1 MPTNKRARVSRT
13 VEKDKPTIVEI
24 RNEKDAHTLFAA
36 FLDDERE
43 VKSAATTFIKLGSQL
58 AGNTS
63 DRSERHQLYQELYD
77 RIVRNSATRQERT
90 SDEKASELRR
100 ILDDMRE
107 KNLTLRSSP
116 TANRAH
122 MEIDIHQPS
131 ANDLYAA
138 FTVPEGRTRA
148 EHAGLLNQTNQE
160 ARDLF
165 ERGATVYDNTLII
178 PRLSEGSPDR
188 NEQIRIGSLAHAAR
202 EFTPL
207 IGEDEAKIRAAE
219 FVELGS
225 QIAGVTADG
234 DTRLITFRTF
244 YQEIKRDEQGR
255 FRTPEEQAA
264 QIEIVLERMR
274 LFASAMRE
282 QEWQREPYELLSFED
297 WERGLEARQRDA
309 ENERY
314 GRLTYRLEEIL
325 DSELEEERTARERD
339 EILSR
344 AEERAVVVGT
354 FANVEYERIRLDDL
368 PPRLPEG
375 LTEEEEARLRYEIIP
390 RLDRQLEI
398 GASYSDIMRGL
409 AIQAEKEERQGREAE
424 ITHVLLERAPKANLE
439 HAVTREEEA
448 RALYSLRALGA
459 SVEASLLS
467 QAKVKRDKFLSQ
479 TQLED
484 IQTFNHV
491 LDQEIEQR
499 KFTDYERAAAINTV
513 GKRLAQDYREQINRL
528 NSLASLET
536 ERELLQDEANKFR
549 ETIRATPEFQ
559 QLLTAAHAQEREDKI
574 SERETLIR
582 SNNAMLLSR
591 ESTQISRLL
600 ATFRQLESI
609 PATNYPE
616 LLGEPRQQS
625 KYASLHQEN
634 EQSRGNLR
642 RQLESLLIS
651 PDLERKL
658 ELNSARVEES
668 LNYFRRFTGHD
679 IDNSTEAREALQP
692 KLSLMRATL
701 DYLAVKRSAISIER
715 TRPVGERQTNPLYIS
730 LSTNSSNRLA
740 VENINEYRTLMSIA
754 EKYEVSVHSYAGLY
768 GPEINGSSRAREESL
783 NFARDY
789 IAYRLND
796 TTTRMLNSNRLF
808 REYYARLSGARSP
821 TELHEAIKEIRQ
833 ENYARAKFPERFRDE
848 ISMTQKR
855 GEQVRRPLTEREM
868 QNLMLAP
875 PAPTHYT
882 EEMRALLL
890 EYSGSAR
897 DKAERIKGLEKGTL
911 APSPALKL
919 LLTEFDRTHSNNPV
933 QYARNIKSFLADYLN
948 PPANNQYRFSAH
960 NLYELRGK
968 LSPAERDYFFKV
980 VDGTKQAV
988 ISGEKV
994 KLLELGQTPVIG
1006 FDVRSDAREN
1016 SSTSHANRNGFVNL
1030 REQLEERVASY
1041 LISVVQTRGVQALES
1056 NRESLHHATAI
1067 SRIIEQTFA
1076 EKGYRLEDFRLNQ
1089 ERIATVSGKLV
1100 GELPHAL
1107 RASRSRA
1114 LSPELSLD
1122 RSTQQLHEQEDRNQL
1137 SRNEPIIVADLD
1149 RSLDDQVVEQKVS
1162 RTLGLLTD
1170 QGSNR
1175 ELPHVEKE
1183 SHHAGRQSRAQDIG
1197 ISAREQS
1204 VRQHVLVK

>member
-1 MPTNKRARVSRT
+1 MNKRARASRNAKKGT
-13 VEKDKPTIVEI
+13 PTIVEI
-24 RNEKDAHTLFAA
+24 RNEKDARTLFAA

-43 VKSAATTFIKLGSQL
+43 LKSAASTFIKLGNQL

-63 DRSERHQLYQELYD
+63 DRSDRHQLYQELYD
-77 RIVRNSATRQERT
+77 RIVRDSLTRQERT
-90 SDEKASELRR
+90 PDEKASELHR
-100 ILDDMRE
+100 ILDEMRE

-122 MEIDIHQPS
+122 TEIDIYQQS
-131 ANDLYAA
+131 TDDLRET

-188 NEQIRIGSLAHAAR
+188 NEQVRIGSLAHAVR

-207 IGEDEAKIRAAE
+207 IGEDEAKIKAAE

-244 YQEIKRDEQGR
+244 YQEIKRDEKGR
-255 FRTPEEQAA
+255 FRTSEEQAT

-297 WERGLEARQRDA
+297 WERGLEAHQRDA

-314 GRLTYRLEEIL
+314 GRLTYRLEETL
-325 DSELEEERTARERD
+325 DPEHEDERTARERD
-339 EILSR
+339 EILFR

-354 FANVEYERIRLDDL
+354 FANIEYERIRLNDL

-390 RLDRQLEI
+390 RLDRQLES

-409 AIQAEKEERQGREAE
+409 AIHAEKEERQAHEAE
-424 ITHVLLERAPKANLE
+424 ITHVLLERAPNVNLE

-448 RALYSLRALGA
+448 RALYTLRALGA
-459 SVEASLLS
+459 SVEASLLT
-467 QAKVKRDKFLSQ
+467 QVKAKEGKFLFQS
-479 TQLED
+479 QLEN
-484 IQTFNHV
+484 IQTFNHA

-499 KFTDYERAAAINTV
+499 KFSDYERAAAIDTI
-513 GKRLAQDYREQINRL
+513 GGRLAQDYREQINRL

-536 ERELLQDEANKFR
+536 ERELLLDEANKFR
-549 ETIRATPEFQ
+549 ETIRTTPEFQ
-559 QLLTAAHAQEREDKI
+559 QLLTAAHAQEREDRI
-574 SERETLIR
+574 SELETLIR
-582 SNNAMLLSR
+582 SNNALLLSH

-600 ATFRQLESI
+600 ATFQKLGSI
-609 PATNYPE
+609 PPANYPE
-616 LLGEPRQQS
+616 LLDETRQQS

-634 EQSRGNLR
+634 EQSRSNLR

-651 PDLERKL
+651 PDIERKL
-658 ELNSARVEES
+658 ELNSSRIEES
-668 LNYFRRFTGHD
+668 SNYFRRLIGHD
-679 IDNSTEAREALQP
+679 IDNSAEAREALQP
-692 KLSLMRATL
+692 KLSLMRTTL
-701 DYLAVKRSAISIER
+701 DRLAVGRTTISIER
-715 TRPVGERQTNPLYIS
+715 TRPVGERQANPLYIS

-754 EKYEVSVHSYAGLY
+754 EKYDVSVHSHTGLY
-768 GPEINGSSRAREESL
+768 GPEINGSSPTREESL

-789 IAYRLND
+789 VAYRLND
-796 TTTRMLNSNRLF
+796 TTTRMLNSDRLF
-808 REYYARLSGARSP
+808 REFYARLTGARSP
-821 TELHEAIKEIRQ
+821 TELREAIKEIRQ
-833 ENYARAKFPERFRDE
+833 ENYARAKFPERFADE

-875 PAPTHYT
+875 TPTHYT
-882 EEMRALLL
+882 EEMRVLLV

-911 APSPALKL
+911 APSSALKL
-919 LLTEFDRTHSNNPV
+919 LLTEFDRTRSDNLV

-948 PPANNQYRFSAH
+948 PPANNQYRFSPY

-994 KLLELGQTPVIG
+994 KQLELGQTPVID
-1006 FDVRSDAREN
+1006 FDGRSAARKN
-1016 SSTSHANRNGFVNL
+1016 SSTSHANRNGFVNM

-1056 NRESLHHATAI
+1056 NRESLHHATTI
-1067 SRIIEQTFA
+1067 SRIIEETFA
-1076 EKGYRLEDFRLNQ
+1076 EKGYKLEDLRLNQ

-1100 GELPHAL
+1100 GELPPAL

-1114 LSPELSLD
+1114 LSPDFSLD
-1122 RSTQQLHEQEDRNQL
+1122 RSTQQLHEHEDRNQL
-1137 SRNEPIIVADLD
+1137 SRNESIIVAEFD

-1170 QGSNR
+1170 HGSNR
-1175 ELPHVEKE
+1175 ELPSIEKQ

-1197 ISAREQS
+1197 ISAREQI
-1204 VRQHVLVK
+1204 VRQHVLAK